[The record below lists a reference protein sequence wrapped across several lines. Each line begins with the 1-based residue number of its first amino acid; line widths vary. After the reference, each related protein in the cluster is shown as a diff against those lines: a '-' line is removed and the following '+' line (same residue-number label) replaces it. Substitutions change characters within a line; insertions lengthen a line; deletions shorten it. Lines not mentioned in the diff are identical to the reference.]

1 MESYWEYPTEGGA
14 AFKDP
19 TADKNTLP
27 SDIIVG
33 ALRKHISDCQERM
46 HREIWDVI
54 LDNLER
60 CKDHE
65 HYKSIEL
72 FVHTIRKDIASVR
85 KI

>member
-1 MESYWEYPTEGGA
+1 MESYWEYPSEGGA

-19 TADKNTLP
+19 AHKDTVP

-33 ALRKHISDCQERM
+33 ALRKHIDDSQERM
-46 HREIWDVI
+46 HRVIWDII

-60 CKDHE
+60 CKDHKD
-65 HYKSIEL
+65 YKSIEL
-72 FVHTIRKDIASVR
+72 FVHTLRKDIASVR